1 MILRP
6 GNLVRH
12 KSGGPIMMVDDLVS
26 REQFKGMFGFHYAPH
41 DCTWLENGVK
51 KIGSFRA
58 SELQSVYADGTR
70 NTQKLRRRS
79 VNELPLMARTGPPV
93 MSAVWSLSEE

>member
-12 KSGGPIMMVDDLVS
+12 KSGGPIMMIDDLIP
-26 REQFKGMFGFHYAPH
+26 REKFKMIRWGLHDAPH

-51 KIGSFRA
+51 KS
-58 SELQSVYADGTR
+58 S
-70 NTQKLRRRS
+70 
-79 VNELPLMARTGPPV
+79 
-93 MSAVWSLSEE
+93 

>member
-12 KSGGPIMMVDDLVS
+12 RSGGPIMMVDDLIS
-26 REQFKGMFGFHYAPH
+26 REGVWGIPDPTH
-41 DCTWLENGVK
+41 DCTWLENGIK

-58 SELQSVYADGTR
+58 SELQSVYADGTPR
-70 NTQKLRRRS
+70 NYDD
-79 VNELPLMARTGPPV
+79 EA
-93 MSAVWSLSEE
+93 

>member
-12 KSGGPIMMVDDLVS
+12 KSCGPIMMIDDLIP
-26 REQFKGMFGFHYAPH
+26 REEFKTLWGLHDAPH

-51 KIGSFRA
+51 KTGSFRA
-58 SELQSVYADGTR
+58 SELQCVYADETPR
-70 NTQKLRRRS
+70 NYD
-79 VNELPLMARTGPPV
+79 A
-93 MSAVWSLSEE
+93 A